1 MNSDTENPFRP
12 PEARLDEPDAT
23 HGEPLYRLSAIGL
36 GTFIGTPLAGAF
48 LAAVNLRRL
57 GRAQEVGKT
66 WLVGLCLFVLLPVL
80 GAILPENIP
89 SIGFTVAQIL
99 AAEADQPF
107 ASEDWVLAVESLDGR
122 TRREWRFSYNAV
134 MEAEPQADGESWR
147 LTTGEGAYQLRCL
160 GAVSA
165 SGEDE

>member
-66 WLVGLCLFVLLPVL
+66 WLVGLGLFVLLPIL

-89 SIGFTVAQIL
+89 SIGFTVAQIFGMVYYAKSAFGPAL
-99 AAEADQPF
+99 DSHKAAGGAF
-107 ASEDWVLAVESLDGR
+107 ISNWRAAGIGLLFMLAVLSV
-122 TRREWRFSYNAV
+122 AIPVV
-134 MEAEPQADGESWR
+134 M
-147 LTTGEGAYQLRCL
+147 L
-160 GAVSA
+160 VV
-165 SGEDE
+165 

>member
-1 MNSDTENPFRP
+1 MNSYTENPFRP

-66 WLVGLCLFVLLPVL
+66 WLVGFRRQVRLVQQVLVEFEAPGVQTVDLEHVGGFQFIEQVALCSHGQSSRIKNP
-80 GAILPENIP
+80 
-89 SIGFTVAQIL
+89 
-99 AAEADQPF
+99 
-107 ASEDWVLAVESLDGR
+107 
-122 TRREWRFSYNAV
+122 
-134 MEAEPQADGESWR
+134 
-147 LTTGEGAYQLRCL
+147 
-160 GAVSA
+160 
-165 SGEDE
+165 

>member
-1 MNSDTENPFRP
+1 
-12 PEARLDEPDAT
+12 
-23 HGEPLYRLSAIGL
+23 YRLSAIGL

-89 SIGFTVAQIL
+89 SIGFTVAQI
-99 AAEADQPF
+99 F
-107 ASEDWVLAVESLDGR
+107 GMV
-122 TRREWRFSYNAV
+122 
-134 MEAEPQADGESWR
+134 
-147 LTTGEGAYQLRCL
+147 
-160 GAVSA
+160 
-165 SGEDE
+165 

>member
-80 GAILPENIP
+80 GATENIP
-89 SIGFTVAQIL
+89 SIGFTVAQIFGMVYYAKSAFGPAL
-99 AAEADQPF
+99 DSHKAAGGAF
-107 ASEDWVLAVESLDGR
+107 ISNWRAAGIGLLFMLVVLSVAIPV
-122 TRREWRFSYNAV
+122 V
-134 MEAEPQADGESWR
+134 M
-147 LTTGEGAYQLRCL
+147 L
-160 GAVSA
+160 VV
-165 SGEDE
+165 

>member
-1 MNSDTENPFRP
+1 RP

-89 SIGFTVAQIL
+89 SIGFTVA
-99 AAEADQPF
+99 
-107 ASEDWVLAVESLDGR
+107 
-122 TRREWRFSYNAV
+122 
-134 MEAEPQADGESWR
+134 
-147 LTTGEGAYQLRCL
+147 
-160 GAVSA
+160 
-165 SGEDE
+165 

>member
-89 SIGFTVAQIL
+89 SIGFTVAQIFGMVYY
-99 AAEADQPF
+99 ADQPSVRPWTATRQRAERSF
-107 ASEDWVLAVESLDGR
+107 PTGGR
-122 TRREWRFSYNAV
+122 R
-134 MEAEPQADGESWR
+134 G
-147 LTTGEGAYQLRCL
+147 
-160 GAVSA
+160 SA
-165 SGEDE
+165 CCSCWWSCR